1 MPCATS
7 TKLLA
12 VVSESGL
19 ARLLQMVNKESD
31 LEEIE
36 ELRGVPDDSLDDLG
50 KLRFWCYLAISE
62 LYEAFKS
69 WGRKIRR

>member
-1 MPCATS
+1 
-7 TKLLA
+7 
-12 VVSESGL
+12 
-19 ARLLQMVNKESD
+19 MVNKESD